1 MRYLQQLQVGNSQN
15 WLVTRMTGFR
25 QKFFLHQQYY
35 LCPWICDN
43 YKELIQSNLNQLTR

>member
-25 QKFFLHQQYY
+25 QKFF
-35 LCPWICDN
+35 CIN
-43 YKELIQSNLNQLTR
+43 NIISVRGFVIIIRS